1 MNVVHLGKSQEK
13 NVVNCFTIAV
23 NNSCNKDVLGGLL
36 SWTLT
41 FNLGARYDF
50 KKKNRNWG
58 LFLNGPDENQAIK
71 EGRFKFAVFIRS
83 TPRRFPPKFIEN
95 TFFKL
100 SRVLLDIQKCILGG
114 AIKFV
119 SVRSTQGKL
128 SLFEI
133 SRDSVLFP
141 RKCLMQFHISHILSY
156 LSPRYDNFGT
166 VRQAIA

>member
-1 MNVVHLGKSQEK
+1 MNVVHLVKSQEK
-13 NVVNCFTIAV
+13 YVVNCFTIAV

-50 KKKNRNWG
+50 KIKNRNWG

-119 SVRSTQGKL
+119 SVRSTQL
-128 SLFEI
+128 WEIESFRNFEGFCII
-133 SRDSVLFP
+133 SPKMSYA
-141 RKCLMQFHISHILSY
+141 ISY
-156 LSPRYDNFGT
+156 LSYIIISLT
-166 VRQAIA
+166 EI